1 MKKSAH
7 RRLSAA
13 AVGTALLAAAL
24 TAPFGLPIG
33 TEAPITPVTA
43 SAADTI
49 TLADMPEEYEYAA
62 QWIWENRITNE
73 DSTGSKAKRYN
84 SIFDQIIDG
93 EGTINYV
100 VKWQSYKTVTLEQR
114 QQFEVMLSD
123 SINAWTQ
130 WLSGYENWPYDHI
143 DVNVVGWAVID
154 KSCLLDLQDDEI
166 VYTDTKYYDSQ
177 YDTSNG
183 YEEIP
188 NLEPYAPSELS
199 RFDHFYDES
208 YEYPGGLDKRFDM
221 YMWATH
227 GFPSIGGCGG
237 DWGQR
242 LSDDAYINM
251 ISGSGIHVLEHEIG
265 HGFGITDFYGGE
277 GESDGFPP
285 GGFPSE
291 NGGSLMMAG
300 SSAEITDFDGWL
312 LRYMWT
318 QIKDEEGRFN
328 IKEVEIPSTEPT
340 TEPVATTTA
349 PAVEIVETTTTTVN
363 SNVTTEKVQ
372 AAVTPGESDDVWYFD
387 SNGADAVE
395 LTFEG
400 EALGGGYGVLAY
412 NNGEYS
418 ELSWEGRLDENGQM
432 VLTVDLPDD
441 LYTTVTV
448 KKQYAGV
455 WDNDLGDMKDIT
467 VNLSNVALIYS
478 GEAETTTTTT
488 VTSPGSFGEPAQIQ
502 DKVVEI
508 TDNYIVFE
516 NEGTLTFGEGQ
527 KAEFDQYGV
536 NVGNTIA
543 MSFYRSGDT
552 IAFIVAISKLDTVY
566 GDVNDN
572 GEIDIADAVAIMSY
586 VTNSDAN
593 PLDSDALDRGDVYQR
608 GDGVGINDA
617 VSVQK
622 CLTKLITELPESY
635 NS

>member
-1 MKKSAH
+1 MTKTSH
-7 RRLSAA
+7 RRFGAA
-13 AVGTALLAAAL
+13 AIGTILLASAL
-24 TAPFGLPIG
+24 TAPFGLPVG
-33 TEAPITPVTA
+33 KEAPITPVTA
-43 SAADTI
+43 LAADTI
-49 TLADMPEEYEYAA
+49 TLADMPQEYEYAA
-62 QWIWENRITNE
+62 KWIWENRITNE

-93 EGTINYV
+93 KGTINYV
-100 VKWQSYKTVTLEQR
+100 VKWQSYKTVTLQQR

-123 SINAWTQ
+123 SINAWAQ

-154 KSCLLDLQDDEI
+154 KSCLLDLQADEI

-199 RFDHFYDES
+199 RFDHFYDEY

-221 YMWATH
+221 YMWATQ

-242 LSDDAYINM
+242 LSDDAYLNM
-251 ISGSGIHVLEHEIG
+251 VDGSGIHVLEHEIG

-277 GESDGFPP
+277 GASDGFPP

-318 QIKDEEGRFN
+318 QIKDESGRFN
-328 IKEVEIPSTEPT
+328 IEEVEIPSTEPT
-340 TEPVATTTA
+340 TEPITVTTTTA
-349 PAVEIVETTTTTVN
+349 PPIIVETTTTAVN
-363 SNVTTEKVQ
+363 AGIITEKVSAQ
-372 AAVTPGESDDVWYFD
+372 ITPGDSDDVWYFD

-400 EALGGGYGVLAY
+400 DALGGGYGVLAY
-412 NNGEYS
+412 NNGENT
-418 ELSWEGRLDENGQM
+418 EVTWEGRLDENGKM
-432 VLTVDLPDD
+432 VLTVDLSDD

-448 KKQYAGV
+448 KKHYAGV
-455 WDNDLGDMKDIT
+455 WDNELGDMKDIT
-467 VNLSNVALIYS
+467 LNLSNVNLIYS
-478 GEAETTTTTT
+478 GEAVTTTTTT
-488 VTSPGSFGEPAQIQ
+488 ATTPGVNGEPAQIL

-508 TDNYIVFE
+508 NDDYIVFE

-527 KAEFDQYGV
+527 RDEFDRYGI
-536 NVGNTIA
+536 NEGDKIMMA
-543 MSFYRSGDT
+543 FYRGGDT
-552 IAFIVAISKLDTVY
+552 IVYIVAISKIIDVY

-572 GEIDIADAVAIMSY
+572 GEVDIADAVAIMSY
-586 VTNSDAN
+586 VTNPDAN
-593 PLDSDALDRGDVYQR
+593 PLDSGALDRGDVYQC
-608 GDGVGINDA
+608 GDGIGINDA
-617 VSVQK
+617 VSIQK
-622 CLTKLITELPESY
+622 YLTKLISELPESY
-635 NS
+635 E